1 MSVNAKTTPKKRVQ
15 SLQDRLGHSAK
26 LNPKRRYGNLFDKV
40 YRNDVLHEA
49 WRRVSRN
56 RGAPGVDG
64 QSIQWIREN
73 GVDEFL
79 ADLATCLKAERYHP
93 LHVKR
98 VFIAKPDGSLRPLG
112 IPAVIDR
119 VVQMAVK
126 LVIEPLFEADFL
138 SCSFGFRPKKSS
150 HQAIRLIEDHLY
162 RGYRWVVDVD
172 LKSYFDTIAH
182 EPLLEMVQQ
191 RVTDRKIVRLIRYW
205 LKAGVLED
213 GVVTYP
219 ELGSPQ
225 GGVLSPLLANIYL
238 HRVDQE
244 WQKRQPREVLVRY
257 ADDMLIMCPTQ
268 ADAERAYSRL
278 QEVLSELSLT
288 LNASKTRI
296 TAARDGFDFLGFSFR
311 RGFYTR
317 RGCRREIIIKVP
329 RAKAEKAMR
338 AKIKKQIKSIKL
350 GDALD
355 STVPLL
361 NRRLRGWVG
370 YFRISN
376 VRPALKGLVRYACEQ
391 LRLHLRRRFHRKRS
405 QYSRRW
411 PDGLFHQHYGL
422 LTVSELLPGS

>member
-1 MSVNAKTTPKKRVQ
+1 
-15 SLQDRLGHSAK
+15 
-26 LNPKRRYGNLFDKV
+26 V
-40 YRNDVLHEA
+40 YREDVLQEA
-49 WRRVSRN
+49 WRRVAKN

-64 QSIQWIREN
+64 QSIQWIRQY
-73 GVDEFL
+73 GVETFL
-79 ADLATCLKAERYHP
+79 AEIAVVLKAERYHP
-93 LHVKR
+93 QHVKR
-98 VFIAKPDGSLRPLG
+98 VYIDKPDGSQRPLG

-138 SCSFGFRPKKSS
+138 PCSFGFRPNQSP
-150 HQAIRLIEDHLY
+150 HAAIRTIEDHLR

-182 EPLLEMVQQ
+182 EPLLEMVQH

-213 GVVTYP
+213 GTVTYP

-244 WQKRQPREVLVRY
+244 WQKRLPREVLIRY
-257 ADDMLIMCPTQ
+257 ADDMLILCPTQ
-268 ADAERAYSRL
+268 ADAQQAYRHL
-278 QEVLSELSLT
+278 QEVLSALGLT
-288 LNASKTRI
+288 LNQAKTRI
-296 TAARDGFDFLGFSFR
+296 TAARAGFDFLGFSFR

-317 RGCRREIIIKVP
+317 NGRRREIIVKVP
-329 RAKAEKAMR
+329 RAKAEKALR
-338 AKIKKQIKSIKL
+338 AKMKEQIKSIKL
-350 GDALD
+350 GDAFD

-370 YFRISN
+370 YFRVGN
-376 VRPALKGLVRYACEQ
+376 VRPAVKGLVRYACTQ

-405 QYSRRW
+405 HYGRRW
-411 PDGLFHQHYGL
+411 PDALFHDHYGL
-422 LTVSELLPGS
+422 LTVAQLLVRS